1 MDNDI
6 TKEPNA
12 FWLSGN
18 PVKDTLWAWL
28 KAQPQTNTV
37 ELSDTNIK
45 ALAGTP
51 IELVPAP
58 GADKYLEFI
67 GATLILDFGSARDD
81 AASDGN
87 MVIMYTNGSGVK
99 VSVDIEGNDFI
110 DAAAVDTIT
119 CAIPKK
125 DAIVA
130 ASACVNQALVLWN
143 DGAEFTGGTGT
154 MTVKITYLIRNAGLA

>member
-12 FWLSGN
+12 YWLSGN

-28 KAQPQTNTV
+28 KAQPQTDTV
-37 ELSDTNIK
+37 ELSDTDIK
-45 ALAGTP
+45 ALAATQ

-67 GATLILDFGSARDD
+67 GATLILDLTTQRDD
-81 AASDGN
+81 SAADGN
-87 MVIMYTNGSGVK
+87 MVIKYTDGSGAA
-99 VSVDIEGNDFI
+99 VSEDIEGDAFI
-110 DAAAVDTIT
+110 DAAASTLT
-119 CAIPKK
+119 NAIPKK

-130 ASACVNQALVLWN
+130 ASACINKALVLDN
-143 DGAEFTGGTGT
+143 DGAEYTGGSGT
-154 MTVKITYLIRNAGLA
+154 MTVKTTYFIRNAGLA

>member
-6 TKEPNA
+6 TREPNA
-12 FWLSGN
+12 YWLSGN

-28 KAQPQTNTV
+28 KAQPQTDTV

-45 ALAGTP
+45 ALAGTQ

-67 GATLILDFGSARDD
+67 GATLILDRTTTRDD
-81 AASDGN
+81 AAADGN
-87 MVIMYTNGSGVK
+87 MIIRYTNGSGVV
-99 VSVDIEGNDFI
+99 VSEDIEGDAFI
-110 DAAAVDTIT
+110 DAVADEIT

-130 ASACVNQALVLWN
+130 ASACINKALVLDN
-143 DGAEFTGGTGT
+143 DGAEYTGGSGT
-154 MTVKITYLIRNAGLA
+154 MTVKITYLIRDAGLA